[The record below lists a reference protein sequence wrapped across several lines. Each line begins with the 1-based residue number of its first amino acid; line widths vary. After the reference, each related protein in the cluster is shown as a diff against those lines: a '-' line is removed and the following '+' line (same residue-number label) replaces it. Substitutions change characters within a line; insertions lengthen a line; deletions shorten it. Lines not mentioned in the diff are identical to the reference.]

1 MVTTSIVHLDTLAP
15 VRAEPLLAP
24 SAKGRCGTGNDGLG
38 VGVGGG
44 GGVPGPQP
52 PVGRGSGGCGAS
64 AFPAKEERAG
74 SESPHSPRV
83 LLPWGH
89 R

>member
-44 GGVPGPQP
+44 GARPPAPSREGVG
-52 PVGRGSGGCGAS
+52 GLWGFSLSCKRG
-64 AFPAKEERAG
+64 
-74 SESPHSPRV
+74 ESRE
-83 LLPWGH
+83 
-89 R
+89 